1 MLSYTEENYL
11 KAIYKVYEKTKDIV
25 STNAIAEEINTT
37 AASVTDMIKKLAA
50 KELII
55 YEKYKGSKLTNSGAK
70 IATNLIRKHRLWE
83 TFLVETLAFSWDE
96 VHQIAE
102 DLEHI
107 NSVQLIDRLDEFL
120 NFPKYDPHGDPIPNA
135 EGKFTLREQI
145 NLQKLVKG
153 DKGHLIGVNN
163 HDDSFLSYLNELGIG
178 LGSFFEVIERFSYDK
193 SLKVSIDQ
201 KEPIL
206 LTDKVAKNLFLKKEN

>member
-11 KAIYKVYEKTKDIV
+11 KAIYKVYEKTKDID

-153 DKGHLIGVNN
+153 DKGYLIGVNN
-163 HDDSFLSYLNELGIG
+163 HDDSFLLYLNELGIG